1 MESDTP
7 DVCSWCHRDLRNI
20 PQASVHVVTTR
31 HAAPP
36 PRRAPAR
43 QTVVKPEP
51 APAPPRTA
59 PSAGSNGSAPSPG
72 VPQLGTFSAQ
82 KSKYYADK
90 VLDPVS
96 GAHYDADT
104 GEPEAEEVVPIEVE
118 EVNMPVQVA
127 INLVLLGGI
136 AAIAA
141 LFVHLN
147 KDLYLAVM
155 AVSNLLAGMAM
166 PLLRTV
172 PFGEDDSSDLPIFL
186 GCTLLLGPFVGALV
200 YGILGVLKQDAN
212 PAIVGAYISYLVIRI
227 AMDASIGQSITKLLP
242 FNDTSWQVM
251 IVQLAMPLVTV
262 AGWYAAGMFH
272 KPDE

>member
-1 MESDTP
+1 MESETP
-7 DVCSWCHRDLRNI
+7 DVCSWCHRDLRNV

-31 HAAPP
+31 HPAPP
-36 PRRAPAR
+36 PRRAPVR
-43 QTVVKPEP
+43 QTVTKPEP
-51 APAPPRTA
+51 APPAPKTA
-59 PSAGSNGSAPSPG
+59 PAAGSNGSTASPG

-104 GEPEAEEVVPIEVE
+104 GEPEVEEVAPIEVE
-118 EVNMPVQVA
+118 EVNMPMQVT
-127 INLVLLGGI
+127 INLVLLAGI
-136 AAIAA
+136 AAVAA

-155 AVSNLLAGMAM
+155 VVSNLLAGMMM

-200 YGILGVLKQDAN
+200 YGILCFLKQDAN
-212 PAIVGAYISYLVIRI
+212 PAIVGAYLSYLVIRV
-227 AMDASIGQSITKLLP
+227 AMDVSIGQSITKLLP
-242 FNDTSWQVM
+242 FNDTSWQIMV
-251 IVQLAMPLVTV
+251 VQMVMPLVTV